1 MSKWS
6 RVCLLLFA
14 CLLLVPGPGRAQDGT
29 DPPDKTLAPYF
40 FVDGDPELDKLPLKS
55 TDVDVNIAG
64 VIADVKVTQH
74 YKNEGTR
81 AIEGRYVFP
90 GSTRAAVYGMQM
102 QVGDRL
108 IVAKIR
114 EKQQARAEYEA
125 AKQEGKTASL
135 LEQHRPN
142 VFQTSVANILPGD
155 DITVELRYTELLVP
169 TDGKYQFVY
178 PTVVGPRYNGSPG
191 SGSGVAEH
199 WVATP
204 YLQAGEASRS
214 GFDLKVTLSSA
225 IPLKEVLS
233 STHKLDVR
241 YDGPTRAVIGLANTG
256 KSANNRDF
264 ILDYRLSGDRVESG
278 VMLYRGQDE
287 NFFLAMLEPPI
298 APRPEQIPPREYVFI
313 VDISGSMHGFPLDTA
328 KTLLDDLIGRLR
340 PTDSFNVMLF
350 AGSNSVLA
358 PRSLPATAENIQR
371 ALKVI
376 NDQQGGGSTEL
387 LPAMRRALALPRDE
401 NRARTMVVVTDGYVT
416 VEKEAFE
423 LVRNNLADANLF
435 AFGVGTS
442 VNRHLMEGLA
452 RAGKG
457 EPFIVTDS
465 RTAEAQAERFRKY
478 IESPVLTHVK
488 VTVEGLEVYAVE
500 PHSVPDVF
508 AARPV
513 VVFGKYRGEPRGRI
527 SIDGVAGSGPY
538 GQSLD
543 LSAVHPSEDHSALR
557 YLWARSRIQMLD
569 DFNKLAPDDARV
581 KEVTELGLKYSL
593 LTQYTSFV
601 AIDRVVRNVKPQEQ
615 QSVDQPSPLPEGVS
629 NLAVGGEVPSTPEP
643 ETWALLAAALLVLV
657 WLKRTGRLHA

>member
-1 MSKWS
+1 
-6 RVCLLLFA
+6 
-14 CLLLVPGPGRAQDGT
+14 
-29 DPPDKTLAPYF
+29 
-40 FVDGDPELDKLPLKS
+40 
-55 TDVDVNIAG
+55 
-64 VIADVKVTQH
+64 
-74 YKNEGTR
+74 
-81 AIEGRYVFP
+81 
-90 GSTRAAVYGMQM
+90 MQM

-169 TDGKYQFVY
+169 TEGKYQFVY
-178 PTVVGPRYNGSPG
+178 PTVVGPRYNGSPS
-191 SGSGVAEH
+191 SGSGVAER

-204 YLQAGEASRS
+204 YLRAGEDSRS

-233 STHKLDVR
+233 GTHKLDVR
-241 YDGPTRAVIGLANTG
+241 YESATRAVIGLANTG

-278 VMLYRGQDE
+278 VMLYQGQDE

-298 APRPEQIPPREYVFI
+298 APRPEQIPSREYVFI

-350 AGSNSVLA
+350 AGSNSVMA
-358 PRSLPATAENIQR
+358 PRSLPATPENIQR

-376 NDQQGGGSTEL
+376 NDQQGSGSTEL

-435 AFGVGTS
+435 AFGIGSS

-465 RTAEAQAERFRKY
+465 RTAEAEAERFRKY
-478 IESPVLTHVK
+478 IESPVLTHVEVK
-488 VTVEGLEVYAVE
+488 VEGLDVYDVE

-513 VVFGKYRGEPRGRI
+513 VVFGKYRGEPTGRV
-527 SIDGVAGSGPY
+527 SIEGVAGNGPY
-538 GQSLD
+538 SQSLD

-557 YLWARSRIQMLD
+557 YLWARNRIQTLD
-569 DFNKLAPDDARV
+569 DFNKLQPDDERV
-581 KEVTELGLKYSL
+581 REVTDLGLEYSL

-601 AIDRVVRNVKPQEQ
+601 AIDRVVRNVKPQDQ
-615 QSVDQPSPLPEGVS
+615 QSVDQPSAPARGGQQSRRGRGSAEHARAG
-629 NLAVGGEVPSTPEP
+629 NLGPARRGAPGACLAQAHGEAPCVTAQPMLSSQS
-643 ETWALLAAALLVLV
+643 LARF
-657 WLKRTGRLHA
+657 RTQDAGCGPNERESCSYTRSRWCC